1 MDDMQKQVT
10 ELLEKAMKQPG
21 VAEVVQLYESQRNA
35 MNAYTQARQANEPH
49 WIVTSSTTSS
59 GVH

>member
-10 ELLEKAMKQPG
+10 ELLEKAMEQPG
-21 VAEVVQLYESQRNA
+21 VAEVVQLYESQRKA
-35 MNAYTQARQANEPH
+35 IDAYAQASQANAPH